1 MGTRCVVCYPQID
14 ASWARRRATLIL
26 RVDTCEGTMNLL
38 PRWMRSDATQRG
50 QRTAEP
56 DPGDMGTAFGLDAS
70 LGPAEEEPLAQSS
83 TPPDNSFWQQRLDR
97 RPQR

>member
-1 MGTRCVVCYPQID
+1 
-14 ASWARRRATLIL
+14 
-26 RVDTCEGTMNLL
+26 MNLI
-38 PRWMRSDATQRG
+38 PRWMRSGTTLRQ

-70 LGPAEEEPLAQSS
+70 LGPLESEPLAAAPAQ
-83 TPPDNSFWQQRLDR
+83 PDDSFWQQRLDR